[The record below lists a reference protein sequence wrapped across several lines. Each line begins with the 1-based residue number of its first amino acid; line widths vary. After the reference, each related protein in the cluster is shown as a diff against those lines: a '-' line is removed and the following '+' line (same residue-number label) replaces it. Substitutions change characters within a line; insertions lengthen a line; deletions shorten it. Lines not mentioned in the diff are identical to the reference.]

1 MGPQGPTGLV
11 EEPYY
16 SFVTAFYRFC
26 TEYTGQAN
34 SAYVAQLEQQV
45 ADLKAQL
52 AQYQSCTVTCN
63 QPVQVTPAE
72 PASDG
77 K

>member
-1 MGPQGPTGLV
+1 LV

-26 TEYTGQAN
+26 AEYNGQGGM
-34 SAYVAQLEQQV
+34 VATLEQRIR
-45 ADLKAQL
+45 DLEAQL
-52 AQYQSCTVTCN
+52 AQYQNCTVTCN
-63 QPVQVTPAE
+63 QPVQVE
-72 PASDG
+72 PAQSAPADG